1 MHRQFMANN
10 LPIEDNLVSISK
22 AAEILDVSIDTLRRW
37 DKKGIINSQRVN
49 GKDRYYSIEEIE
61 RVKLSKPLTISQA
74 AQELKVSQSSLRRLD
89 KKGLI
94 KPEKTKNGERL
105 YSKKAL
111 EDFLHSEYFI
121 NKKEVEE
128 KILEPLEK
136 EEEMSSKSSD
146 REKTTHKVIGA
157 MVHNT
162 NEEVSRLKS
171 SRNIIFLSV
180 IFVSFSFAL
189 IIIFITLLF
198 LLFPKNT
205 ASFFG
210 LATVPSGKKIIAVSK
225 SGKAVLG
232 AMTGQSDN
240 QVGGRV
246 LSSVFKPFAG
256 ISLEVVKQIS
266 PTTYEEVIPSRIV
279 KDTSNHAIFSLNQQD
294 YIVPQYPMKL
304 PEGYLKVED
313 KSVITNLN
321 AQYVQGRIPGDE
333 VGNLVIFGD
342 DGTIP
347 SLKVVENNLA
357 DGTIADSKLTQITA
371 LNKVAG
377 SAIELRTGGGLVD
390 DSGLS
395 LLTTCSSNQILT
407 WNSSAWVCSSSGTSG
422 VSSLNSLTGALTIA
436 GAGINSV
443 GASGSTITIT
453 GTEADTLA
461 TVTGRGATTT
471 TALTLGD
478 VTLSSNK
485 ALIVG
490 SYSSDPGSP
499 TSGTIFYNSTSNK
512 IKIVENGSIKI
523 LCNTTDAGCGTGGTG
538 SNWDVIDGVITPK
551 LTSTLDFLLGSQAS
565 TSAKFAVLNVLT
577 GAPTATLSAGTAGGA
592 YLSATG
598 TLETTKKQTL
608 TLDNKN
614 TGNIL
619 IGTDATERNITIGGA
634 STTGLSL
641 TDDNWSISAAGA
653 GALTTLD
660 TGQGAN
666 ELYDMDQ
673 NVLTTSAVTF
683 ATLDTGQGA
692 NELYDMD
699 QNVLTSSSPTF
710 AGLTL
715 SGLNAN
721 GGPLITNGSGVLAQV
736 TAWTTGTVLH
746 GNTGAAPSFSAVSLT
761 ADVSGVLPIANGGTN
776 KALTLAAGAV
786 AYTDSDSFEL
796 TAAGTT
802 NQCLLSA
809 GTGAPTWG
817 NCTFGGDTTNWWTQA
832 LGAVYPI
839 NSTLDLLIG
848 GTTTASARFAVT
860 GINSGS
866 TPTVTLSA
874 GTAGGAYLNATG
886 TLSTTAKQTLTLGTT
901 TTGDILLGS

>member
-74 AQELKVSQSSLRRLD
+74 SSLLKVSQSSLRRLD

-279 KDTSNHAIFSLNQQD
+279 KDTSNHAIFSLIQQD

-304 PEGYLKVED
+304 PYGGYLKVED

-321 AQYVQGRIPGDE
+321 AQYVQGRVPGDK

-342 DGTIP
+342 NETLP
-347 SLKVVENNLA
+347 SLNVQENNLA
-357 DGTIADSKLTQITA
+357 DGSVVGGVGGVILDGSITASDLANGTIPDSKR
-371 LNKVAG
+371 
-377 SAIELRTGGGLVD
+377 AIQ
-390 DSGLS
+390 
-395 LLTTCSSNQILT
+395 N
-407 WNSSAWVCSSSGTSG
+407 NS
-422 VSSLNSLTGALTIA
+422 
-436 GAGINSV
+436 
-443 GASGSTITIT
+443 
-453 GTEADTLA
+453 
-461 TVTGRGATTT
+461 
-471 TALTLGD
+471 
-478 VTLSSNK
+478 
-485 ALIVG
+485 
-490 SYSSDPGSP
+490 
-499 TSGTIFYNSTSNK
+499 
-512 IKIVENGSIKI
+512 
-523 LCNTTDAGCGTGGTG
+523 
-538 SNWDVIDGVITPK
+538 
-551 LTSTLDFLLGSQAS
+551 
-565 TSAKFAVLNVLT
+565 
-577 GAPTATLSAGTAGGA
+577 
-592 YLSATG
+592 
-598 TLETTKKQTL
+598 
-608 TLDNKN
+608 
-614 TGNIL
+614 
-619 IGTDATERNITIGGA
+619 
-634 STTGLSL
+634 
-641 TDDNWSISAAGA
+641 
-653 GALTTLD
+653 
-660 TGQGAN
+660 
-666 ELYDMDQ
+666 
-673 NVLTTSAVTF
+673 
-683 ATLDTGQGA
+683 
-692 NELYDMD
+692 
-699 QNVLTSSSPTF
+699 
-710 AGLTL
+710 
-715 SGLNAN
+715 
-721 GGPLITNGSGVLAQV
+721 
-736 TAWTTGTVLH
+736 
-746 GNTGAAPSFSAVSLT
+746 
-761 ADVSGVLPIANGGTN
+761 
-776 KALTLAAGAV
+776 
-786 AYTDSDSFEL
+786 AYT
-796 TAAGTT
+796 
-802 NQCLLSA
+802 
-809 GTGAPTWG
+809 
-817 NCTFGGDTTNWWTQA
+817 
-832 LGAVYPI
+832 
-839 NSTLDLLIG
+839 
-848 GTTTASARFAVT
+848 
-860 GINSGS
+860 
-866 TPTVTLSA
+866 
-874 GTAGGAYLNATG
+874 
-886 TLSTTAKQTLTLGTT
+886 
-901 TTGDILLGS
+901 